1 MWCAFA
7 AGSDKAEH
15 GFLSSKSLCIST
27 SINVWVCINEYQE
40 ASVFLKKRAILEEEY
55 GKSMQ
60 KLARTSSD
68 VYSMNDGKAGLV

>member
-1 MWCAFA
+1 MH
-7 AGSDKAEH
+7 DH
-15 GFLSSKSLCIST
+15 GH
-27 SINVWVCINEYQE
+27 QE

-68 VYSMNDGKAGLV
+68 VYAMNDGKAG